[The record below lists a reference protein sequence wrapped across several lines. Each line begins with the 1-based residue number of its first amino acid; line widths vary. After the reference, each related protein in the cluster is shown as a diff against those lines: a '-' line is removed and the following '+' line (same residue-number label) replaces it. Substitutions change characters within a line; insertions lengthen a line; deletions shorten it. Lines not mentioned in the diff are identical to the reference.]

1 MTGHCLSGRRQLLVR
16 ATVYRTWYN
25 DSTSWEPVGTTPTDT
40 IRVPNAPTRYRIEK
54 PRYRAVFVAHLPTN
68 SLSAPVMLTAL
79 PFIRERSDAPNP
91 ETVASQASQMP
102 RPAST
107 ASLTRPPLR
116 WEIFSSIETRS
127 QTRSTKRSSTLV
139 ATPSATTGIS
149 NSPMTGSRYRGKQRF
164 ASWSTR
170 QGVPV
175 RGRGMRVLRPRARR
189 ISRRRRLVVRGRGRR
204 ADDSKGASHRPGA
217 GPPAIRARP
226 PAGSLANLSVEP
238 R

>member
-54 PRYRAVFVAHLPTN
+54 PGYRAVFVAHLPTN
-68 SLSAPVMLTAL
+68 SPVGAGHVDGAAIHPRAVRRAEPRNGLH
-79 PFIRERSDAPNP
+79 
-91 ETVASQASQMP
+91 P
-102 RPAST
+102 RPAKCHGRHQQ

-164 ASWSTR
+164 ASSVDKT
-170 QGVPV
+170 G
-175 RGRGMRVLRPRARR
+175 
-189 ISRRRRLVVRGRGRR
+189 
-204 ADDSKGASHRPGA
+204 RPGPRTWDA
-217 GPPAIRARP
+217 GAP
-226 PAGSLANLSVEP
+226 PAGQEDFPVAGVSWYEGAVDAPTIAREHRTDRAQALRPSERGLPPEV
-238 R
+238 